1 VEPQFNIN
9 RKLIGCPIV
18 TCIPNGS
25 TGKSDIY
32 AAVSAVLVPFVRAKA
47 HSPDVSAVKLN
58 GSGPSLDGIVLTDNG
73 TTCEEGVST
82 SRSSEDDN
90 AADDELLP
98 FLLSLTDEK
107 GSTRNAIDT
116 DSNRGLG
123 LVIRVLM
130 DWSEKELGMYNIDY
144 MDGLPEV
151 FKPGFMSKKTR
162 QEAVNLF
169 SCLDAFLKEEPLGP
183 DDMWLVIFWLCELRY
198 FCKLLSI

>member
-1 VEPQFNIN
+1 MEPQFNIN

-73 TTCEEGVST
+73 TTCEEGLSI
-82 SRSSEDDN
+82 SRPSEDDN
-90 AADDELLP
+90 AADDELLS
-98 FLLSLTDEK
+98 FQLSLTDEK